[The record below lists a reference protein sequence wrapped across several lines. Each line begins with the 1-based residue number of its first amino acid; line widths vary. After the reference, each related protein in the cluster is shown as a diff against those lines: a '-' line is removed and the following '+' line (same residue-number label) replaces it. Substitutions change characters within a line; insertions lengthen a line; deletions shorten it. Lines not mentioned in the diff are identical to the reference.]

1 MYSPLHCITNGAQLG
16 VDSVNRRNACVPIPT
31 KKIGNRQE
39 TRLCVLE
46 IIMDVNGVIASAIE
60 NLCVMLV
67 VDAPAAAG
75 QQPLLVRANAARDCD
90 LHHTTHGVHRCA
102 SSAHCVQGL

>member
-1 MYSPLHCITNGAQLG
+1 MRSEH
-16 VDSVNRRNACVPIPT
+16 VPIPT
-31 KKIGNRQE
+31 KKIGNRQA

-60 NLCVMLV
+60 NLRVMLV

-75 QQPLLVRANAARDCD
+75 QQPVLVRANAARQCY
-90 LHHTTHGVHRCA
+90 LHRCA
-102 SSAHCVQGL
+102 TQHTVSIIWAVCSRLVICNDTLT

>member
-1 MYSPLHCITNGAQLG
+1 
-16 VDSVNRRNACVPIPT
+16 
-31 KKIGNRQE
+31 
-39 TRLCVLE
+39 
-46 IIMDVNGVIASAIE
+46 MDVNGAIASVTSAIE

-90 LHHTTHGVHRCA
+90 LHHTSHGVHRCA